1 MTAEPQAPPVLADF
15 IDAQGHRV
23 TAAETRSGLLAVV
36 EVTGKGHLR
45 WLPPRGRAVY
55 TGATPKRYG
64 HGPRNERRA
73 LAKAGLG
80 AKGGARGG
88 Q

>member
-1 MTAEPQAPPVLADF
+1 MKIPKHLRQAARRAKAE
-15 IDAQGHRV
+15 GW
-23 TAAETRSGLLAVV
+23 TV

-45 WLPPRGRAVY
+45 WKPPRGPAVI

-64 HGPRNERRA
+64 HGPRNAQRA

-80 AKGGARGG
+80 AKG
-88 Q
+88 